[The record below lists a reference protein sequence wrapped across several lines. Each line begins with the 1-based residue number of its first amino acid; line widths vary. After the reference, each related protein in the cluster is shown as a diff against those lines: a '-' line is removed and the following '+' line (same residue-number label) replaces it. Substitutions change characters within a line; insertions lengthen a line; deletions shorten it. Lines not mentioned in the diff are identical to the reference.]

1 MRVEVVY
8 ARAEAQRLL
17 AVELAPGTRAIE
29 AVEASGILEHF
40 PEIDPATASLGIFGR
55 HCDHDRILR
64 PGDRVE
70 IYRPLQVDPKTAR
83 RRRAR
88 TQSR

>member
-8 ARAEAQRLL
+8 ARPEAQRLL
-17 AVELAPGTRAIE
+17 TVEVAPGTRAIE
-29 AVEASGILEHF
+29 AVEASGILETF
-40 PEIDPATASLGIFGR
+40 PEIDSAAAPLGIFGQR
-55 HCDHDRILR
+55 CGHDQILR

-70 IYRPLQVDPKTAR
+70 IYRALRVDPKTAR

-88 TQSR
+88 KQPR